1 MISRIIIS
9 KNRHTVHTV
18 LCQKYFSVRKIA
30 PLICQHL
37 PRLQKKKKII
47 IEIFKF
53 SIFSRIISVRK
64 DVLAKFQFV

>member
-18 LCQKYFSVRKIA
+18 LCQMDFSVRKIA

-37 PRLQKKKKII
+37 PQLKKK
-47 IEIFKF
+47 
-53 SIFSRIISVRK
+53 RK
-64 DVLAKFQFV
+64 KYNRNFQVQFCLEYYL